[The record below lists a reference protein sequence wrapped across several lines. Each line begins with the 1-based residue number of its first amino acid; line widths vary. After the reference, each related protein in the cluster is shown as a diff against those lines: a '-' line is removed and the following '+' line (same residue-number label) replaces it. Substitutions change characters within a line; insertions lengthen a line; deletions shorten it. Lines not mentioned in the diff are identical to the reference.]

1 MRRAARVSP
10 LVLGVVV
17 AVAALVVL
25 LFMGQKSPGE
35 AGSRF
40 MDALARGD
48 VDTLVKTSYSP
59 GKSPEELRK
68 DWEFATHTV
77 GKHYLFHWEIT
88 SSNVVNDDS
97 ATVRLA
103 VQRNFGP
110 GSYDENYGLPLH
122 KIDGEWKVDASG
134 ISREMYPALPRAG
147 TDETSA
153 GSAPQKA

>member
-1 MRRAARVSP
+1 M
-10 LVLGVVV
+10 LGVVV
-17 AVAALVVL
+17 AVIALVVL
-25 LFMGQKSPGE
+25 IFMGQKSPAE

-48 VDTLVKTSYSP
+48 VDGLCKTSYAP
-59 GKSPEELRK
+59 GKTPEELRK
-68 DWEFATHTV
+68 DWEFATTV
-77 GKHYLFHWEIT
+77 GKHYLFYWTIT
-88 SSNVVNDDS
+88 SSSAVTDDS

-122 KIDGEWKVDASG
+122 KVNGEWKVDVSG

-147 TDETSA
+147 
-153 GSAPQKA
+153 KA

>member
-1 MRRAARVSP
+1 MRRAGRVSP
-10 LVLGVVV
+10 LFLGVVLA
-17 AVAALVVL
+17 AVALAIL
-25 LFMGQKSPGE
+25 LLYGQEGPAA

-48 VDTLVKTSYSP
+48 VKTLAETSYVP

-68 DWEFATHTV
+68 AWEFTTAA

-88 SSNVVNDDS
+88 SSSQVNDHD

-122 KIDGEWKVDASG
+122 KVDGKWKVDASG
-134 ISREMYPALPRAG
+134 ISREMYPALPRPG
-147 TDETSA
+147 
-153 GSAPQKA
+153 KA